1 MNAPVAPRK
10 PMSGIESARSEKIPL
25 LPQKGLN
32 RRFEP
37 FEILNEMTIISL
49 INSNISEIT
58 RKKVSYHRSDKYR
71 NINKRYPWLIIN
83 IKFFH

>member
-49 INSNISEIT
+49 IYSTYQKLPVKKYPITGPTNIEI
-58 RKKVSYHRSDKYR
+58 
-71 NINKRYPWLIIN
+71 
-83 IKFFH
+83 